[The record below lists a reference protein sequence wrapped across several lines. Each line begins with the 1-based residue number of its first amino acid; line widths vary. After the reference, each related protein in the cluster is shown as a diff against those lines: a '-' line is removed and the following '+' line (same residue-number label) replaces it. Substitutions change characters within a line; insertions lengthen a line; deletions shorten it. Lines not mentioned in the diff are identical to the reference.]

1 MQVCSQVVLV
11 TAREAASEVARVA
24 ASSLKEAPDAVPA
37 AGTQAG
43 IMSSI
48 RLYCKYAFFPDCA
61 ACDRMDLS
69 V

>member
-1 MQVCSQVVLV
+1 M
-11 TAREAASEVARVA
+11 AKVA
-24 ASSLKEAPDAVPA
+24 ASSLKEAPDAVLA

-48 RLYCKYAFFPDCA
+48 QLYCKYAFYPDCA